1 MHIARRA
8 IQALVCGFQ
17 WHQVSAAGEPELD
30 LADPAKAMIQ
40 MIRAPVQGYPRM
52 PAAADEESEQ
62 DHDVMLAAANR
73 SDGMAW
79 VHIFKS
85 GVQNIY
91 TTSPSAHLASRQA
104 VR

>member
-1 MHIARRA
+1 
-8 IQALVCGFQ
+8 
-17 WHQVSAAGEPELD
+17 
-30 LADPAKAMIQ
+30 
-40 MIRAPVQGYPRM
+40 M
-52 PAAADEESEQ
+52 PAAADQESEQ
-62 DHDVMLAAANR
+62 DDGAMFAAANR